1 MEGKPTKIH
10 HVPLNLSLADL
21 HSLLR
26 TKIVSIGEPLYDKA
40 YILFGKPRNGV
51 TLASLGKALRRFEM
65 HIRKKAQAALFIK
78 VCKGHFDDN
87 LIDSAINS
95 NASSGVDFYK
105 FIRLLCQDYNN
116 NIQDVLKKSKED
128 AIRANKKIKEK
139 SIKPWEKTKNK
150 IDGAKQLDSAMRAMN
165 HDYLNSMKVRECLK
179 FIFQWTWLRSKNN
192 FDERNILWNA
202 LGRPCKSIDGEKFRR
217 QIEKCMG
224 LRIND
229 KCLEGIIDKYGGSG
243 QENKKIQFD
252 LLIADYR
259 NSGLNGSSSVN
270 IGEKGA
276 KTRNIERDDFNFEG
290 TQFRGNCNE
299 IERLMHKKIK
309 ERANPKVGQFKQT
322 FLMFA
327 PERWGGRIG
336 PSAWEN
342 HFSSFNESEANQ
354 TSRVIE
360 EDRKAATSV
369 REISKDYALLRREEA
384 CMGITPK
391 LLKERLKKIGILVSD
406 AQVIELF
413 KRYDTDNNGRLTF
426 YEFAKRAVPPDYRG
440 KGKLYRLTGGM
451 DSEDEKMPKKRHLST
466 PNINM
471 NVTPSDVEHYT
482 KNSSISTSSA
492 YMWPSAKPLERS
504 FHPGTISMPN
514 IGVINRSSRASTRP
528 RISQQGYSRLPPNM
542 SSRCGTATRSNVSR
556 GLSNAEKYAL
566 LQDYKKKRYLKKLR
580 RLHGHDGKNSD
591 NRLKWEEVQRRQK
604 LYKIVN

>member
-1 MEGKPTKIH
+1 MEGKPTKVIK
-10 HVPLNLSLADL
+10 VPLNLSLADL

-40 YILFGKPRNGV
+40 YVLFGKPRNGV
-51 TLASLGKALRRFEM
+51 TLASLGKALQRFEM

-78 VCKGHFDDN
+78 VCKGHFDDD
-87 LIDSAINS
+87 LIDCAINS
-95 NASSGVDFYK
+95 NATKGVDFYK
-105 FIRLLCQDYNN
+105 FIRVLCRDYNN
-116 NIQDVLKKSKED
+116 NIQDVLKKAKEE

-150 IDGAKQLDSAMRAMN
+150 IDGANQLNQAMQAMN
-165 HDYLNSMKVRECLK
+165 HDYLNSMKVRECLN

-202 LGRPCKSIDGEKFRR
+202 LGRPCKSIDGEKFRN

-229 KCLEGIIDKYGGSG
+229 KCLESIINKYGGTERAS
-243 QENKKIQFD
+243 KKIQFD
-252 LLIADYR
+252 LLIAAYR
-259 NSGLNGSSSVN
+259 RSGLNESTSAN
-270 IGEKGA
+270 IGDKKI
-276 KTRNIERDDFNFEG
+276 KTRADGSDNFNFEG
-290 TQFRGNCNE
+290 AQFRGSCND
-299 IERLMHKKIK
+299 IEKLMHKKIK
-309 ERANPKVGQFKQT
+309 ERANPKIGQFKQT
-322 FLMFA
+322 FMMFA

-342 HFSSFNESEANQ
+342 HFNSFGESELNQ
-354 TSRVIE
+354 TAMGE
-360 EDRKAATSV
+360 QPKGAMSV
-369 REISKDYALLRREEA
+369 RGMSKDYALLRREEA

-406 AQVIELF
+406 EQVIELF

-451 DSEDEKMPKKRHLST
+451 DSEDEQMPKLRHSHT
-466 PNINM
+466 PHINM
-471 NVTPSDVEHYT
+471 SVTSSDVEHYT
-482 KNSSISTSSA
+482 KNRSIPATPT
-492 YMWPSAKPLERS
+492 YMWPSAKPNERS

-514 IGVINRSSRASTRP
+514 IGIRHRSSRASTRSS
-528 RISQQGYSRLPPNM
+528 ISQQRSARRY
-542 SSRCGTATRSNVSR
+542 GTAIDRTSNFSR

-566 LQDYKKKRYLKKLR
+566 LQDYQKKRYLKKLR
-580 RLHGHDGKNSD
+580 RLHGHGGKSSD
-591 NRLKWEEVQRRQK
+591 NRFKWEDVKRRQK
-604 LYKIVN
+604 LYRMVN